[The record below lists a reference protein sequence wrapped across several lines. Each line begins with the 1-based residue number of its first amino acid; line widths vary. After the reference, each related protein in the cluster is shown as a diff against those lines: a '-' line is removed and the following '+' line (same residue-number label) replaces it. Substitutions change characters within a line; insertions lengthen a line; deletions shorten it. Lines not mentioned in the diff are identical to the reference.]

1 MKVHYI
7 NILLFAHALNILVK
21 KCHVN
26 THKNKS
32 CTTPHHSPTTRSLCE
47 CDLYIPNYDNDPQM
61 KEVMQQFVDRTT
73 QLFHEYDERIQEKR
87 RKCKEKC
94 DKEMQQ
100 IILKDK
106 VEKELTEKLVALQT
120 HIDLDDLPE
129 CTCKKSVAEKTEN
142 FCLKC
147 GYGLESVVPSVG
159 LYGAIAVHQWTNA
172 ALLDAAQK
180 GIQAGIAKA
189 IDVLKLN
196 FDLETL
202 YGFSAQKIITAKTFN
217 KPMFFVNGV
226 MKKYNEMCATDLT
239 GETSVLC
246 SYKGFFAEESKA
258 SLAVAQNARTIATK
272 AGEEAAKITS
282 QEITAVNMASYNLYT
297 SIAYSVV
304 AILVIILV
312 MVIIYLIL
320 HYRRKKKMKKKLQYI
335 KLLKE

>member
-1 MKVHYI
+1 MKFHYI
-7 NILLFAHALNILVK
+7 HILFFLSLNILLLSSEVYNQRNHYITRTPK
-21 KCHVN
+21 TN
-26 THKNKS
+26 TR
-32 CTTPHHSPTTRSLCE
+32 TLCE
-47 CDLYIPNYDNDPQM
+47 CELYAPSNYDNDSQM
-61 KEVMQQFVDRTT
+61 KEVMQDFDRQTS
-73 QLFHEYDERIQEKR
+73 QRFEEYNERMMKNRQ
-87 RKCKEKC
+87 KCKEQCEK
-94 DKEMQQ
+94 DIQK

-106 VEKELTEKLVALQT
+106 IEKELTEKFSKLQT
-120 HIDLDDLPE
+120 DISTDDIP
-129 CTCKKSVAEKTEN
+129 TCVCEKSLADKVEKG
-142 FCLKC
+142 CLRC
-147 GYGLESVVPSVG
+147 GYGLGTVAPTVG
-159 LYGAIAVHQWTNA
+159 LIGAVAVHQWTNA

-189 IDVLKLN
+189 IDVLKLK

-226 MKKYNEMCATDLT
+226 MKKYNAMCATDLP
-239 GETSVLC
+239 GKTSVLC
-246 SYKGFFAEESKA
+246 SYKVFIAEESKA